1 MVLLAWCEVVETTRR
16 DMCERVSERGVDT
29 GNSWAEG
36 DRTRGGYDSPST
48 SISFSVGLRASLD
61 SVRYCESWRAVGER
75 IVDEVL
81 AEECTLMR
89 SGLSLIILGLIDA
102 D

>member
-1 MVLLAWCEVVETTRR
+1 
-16 DMCERVSERGVDT
+16 
-29 GNSWAEG
+29 
-36 DRTRGGYDSPST
+36 
-48 SISFSVGLRASLD
+48 
-61 SVRYCESWRAVGER
+61 VGER